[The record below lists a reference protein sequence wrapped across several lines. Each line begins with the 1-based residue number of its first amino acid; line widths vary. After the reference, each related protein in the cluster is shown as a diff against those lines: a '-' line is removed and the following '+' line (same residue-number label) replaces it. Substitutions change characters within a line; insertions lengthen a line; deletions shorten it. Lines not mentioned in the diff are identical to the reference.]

1 MVTFQT
7 SYINLHFN
15 FSRSFENWNK
25 TLPVQK
31 KLGVCRPLANQS
43 KIQEKLGRR
52 YNYVYT
58 A

>member
-7 SYINLHFN
+7 SYINLYFN

-31 KLGVCRPLANQS
+31 KTRGLPTIS
-43 KIQEKLGRR
+43 KSK
-52 YNYVYT
+52 
-58 A
+58 